1 MGQAARRL
9 GLDKVGSFDY
19 TVWQL
24 NKTAPRGAATP
35 TRGLRPQ
42 EVYAPVNASAIL
54 PEPSPAP
61 PPPALAGGL
70 VPPLY
75 VTPGLLEPH
84 GVFGSNY
91 PQLTDSDIRGLIGA
105 FQCPSGPGRH
115 ADLGHGL
122 THAMLSGRVA
132 ERELLRRA
140 LLRQMLAVYGEA
152 AILDEVAAFRNTI
165 YRIAGG
171 MRERWRV
178 DE

>member
-1 MGQAARRL
+1 M
-9 GLDKVGSFDY
+9 
-19 TVWQL
+19 
-24 NKTAPRGAATP
+24 
-35 TRGLRPQ
+35 
-42 EVYAPVNASAIL
+42 NASAIL

-61 PPPALAGGL
+61 PPPALVGGL

-91 PQLTDSDIRGLIGA
+91 PQLTDNDIRGLIAALAAG
-105 FQCPSGPGRH
+105 QP
-115 ADLGHGL
+115 LGHGL
-122 THAMLSGRVA
+122 TRAMLSGRVA